1 MPINILSESGAY
13 DPSPSQ
19 LWEQD
24 QQASTTVARSLF
36 RLPTSGLGSLL
47 NSFGGAPSVS
57 YSTLRQY
64 VMPNALDFFLTEGLV
79 YFHHI
84 IDTSNQPFVA
94 GTLTPGFP
102 PVLVSTPVCGI
113 GVGPDIGY
121 ANNGAAVSQW
131 SAAGMWCSTAPSNG
145 TMYGTPGATQAVR
158 GTYLRPAEG
167 RNASGRVGGYPELFC
182 IDSSTSALMVQ
193 LLPGGRDPIVGE
205 QINWTTNL
213 ASSYSGAT
221 GAISA
226 YRFSATYSLARSN
239 YSFSARVVEFYKIPS
254 LGYHMLQLSGN
265 MRFTAD
271 QVINFN
277 GLNFKVVAGGGI
289 PTRAALFGRWEFDRK
304 EVYWV
309 KMKASDE
316 YLTRGKIYTDP
327 TNTNVTPDVT
337 LRSNME
343 SIFTGGDA
351 NAAARLDSNPVTR
364 MFKDNTLAAFPEQ
377 RPNVG
382 IQAPNVQ
389 HGFTEIDTTDE
400 NIDPRTPVSSNAVPH
415 LNNASISSSN
425 YSNLGPVRT
434 SNIIQ
439 APDQLPTGEQLIS
452 GVGNF
457 REKITENI
465 DNTNTTTKNL
475 AVDGLNSSSDVNG
488 RLNERSNIE
497 TGIDLTSKKTKIYG
511 PVKRFDLVPVYQHP
525 EYTTLQRYDPDERR
539 DRTFNFTFTLDL
551 ENMSC
556 GPCVCIVVTTP
567 GETDPVTGETGPST
581 TEIITCDVAATPT
594 DVSFPVKKVILNNL
608 TPEANIWKQ
617 ITKNYNGS
625 LQGIVYGN
633 LVGRNTGTSDPA
645 SAREGDSYYNTRTN
659 KSRIYLNGSWV
670 DQDQADLGPARR
682 TRTEIQLQSE
692 EPVLRRDEMN
702 QLLDDM
708 SGTGTASTRNVAK
721 STLRDLENNSKNF
734 NSRARE
740 INNRRD

>member
-1 MPINILSESGAY
+1 
-13 DPSPSQ
+13 
-19 LWEQD
+19 
-24 QQASTTVARSLF
+24 
-36 RLPTSGLGSLL
+36 
-47 NSFGGAPSVS
+47 
-57 YSTLRQY
+57 
-64 VMPNALDFFLTEGLV
+64 
-79 YFHHI
+79 
-84 IDTSNQPFVA
+84 
-94 GTLTPGFP
+94 
-102 PVLVSTPVCGI
+102 
-113 GVGPDIGY
+113 
-121 ANNGAAVSQW
+121 
-131 SAAGMWCSTAPSNG
+131 
-145 TMYGTPGATQAVR
+145 
-158 GTYLRPAEG
+158 
-167 RNASGRVGGYPELFC
+167 
-182 IDSSTSALMVQ
+182 
-193 LLPGGRDPIVGE
+193 
-205 QINWTTNL
+205 
-213 ASSYSGAT
+213 
-221 GAISA
+221 
-226 YRFSATYSLARSN
+226 
-239 YSFSARVVEFYKIPS
+239 
-254 LGYHMLQLSGN
+254 
-265 MRFTAD
+265 
-271 QVINFN
+271 
-277 GLNFKVVAGGGI
+277 
-289 PTRAALFGRWEFDRK
+289 
-304 EVYWV
+304 
-309 KMKASDE
+309 
-316 YLTRGKIYTDP
+316 
-327 TNTNVTPDVT
+327 
-337 LRSNME
+337 ME

-425 YSNLGPVRT
+425 YTNLGPVRT

-525 EYTTLQRYDPDERR
+525 EYTTLQRYDPDERP
-539 DRTFNFTFTLDL
+539 DR
-551 ENMSC
+551 
-556 GPCVCIVVTTP
+556 
-567 GETDPVTGETGPST
+567 
-581 TEIITCDVAATPT
+581 
-594 DVSFPVKKVILNNL
+594 
-608 TPEANIWKQ
+608 
-617 ITKNYNGS
+617 TKNYNGS
-625 LQGIVYGN
+625 LQGIVYEN